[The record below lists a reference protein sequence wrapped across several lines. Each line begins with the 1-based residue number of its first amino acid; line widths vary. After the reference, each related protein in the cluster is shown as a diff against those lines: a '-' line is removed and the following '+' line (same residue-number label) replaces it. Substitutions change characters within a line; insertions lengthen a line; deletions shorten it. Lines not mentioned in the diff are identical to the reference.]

1 MPDIGAAPHF
11 SELQHLVVK
20 IEEDIYMRIRNVSK
34 ILCVTLFLSAGL
46 ANAEESALSVDEA
59 IRVAFKNNR
68 DLKLANMEK
77 MRAET
82 RFRWAGRLDNP
93 QLDISI
99 NDDFAGEEEGEGTYS
114 IAFSQAFPLTS
125 RLNDAKKLSEF
136 KLTLAEVEIA
146 ESRRAVAKDV
156 EQSII
161 RLAVSLHE
169 QNQLDALIKLNQEI
183 IDFLQ
188 LQVSRGESSALEVV
202 QATINGNTIK
212 QKVRAAEAEQRGLKL
227 MLNQVMGLEP
237 DANVQVKYSLLLPD
251 ETPNQRIP
259 VDQLLSQRP
268 DYLLS
273 LAKVSEADLVIA
285 LEHANRCE
293 DIALSLFV
301 DRESATDEPSG
312 LEENTLIGMGVS
324 IPLPF
329 WKRNRE
335 AIELA
340 AIDRMAA
347 EQSIDALQFQIRS
360 EYEEAF
366 QLSLD
371 SYTLA
376 KSIAEDLLSLAEQN
390 FADLRLAYEQ
400 GQASLLRVQL
410 AQEKLIE
417 LKSIELDAIAAYHHA
432 ASKTRYVS
440 GDYPIPNP
448 SARKQK

>member
-1 MPDIGAAPHF
+1 
-11 SELQHLVVK
+11 LVK
-20 IEEDIYMRIRNVSK
+20 IEEDIYMRIRTVSK
-34 ILCVTLFLSAGL
+34 ILCVSLCLSTGM
-46 ANAEESALSVDEA
+46 ANAEEGPLSLDEA
-59 IRVAFKNNR
+59 IRVALTNNR
-68 DLKLANMEK
+68 DLKLASMEK
-77 MRAET
+77 QRAEV
-82 RFRWAGRLDNP
+82 RFRWAGRLENP
-93 QLDISI
+93 KLDISV
-99 NDDFAGEEEGEGTYS
+99 NGDFVGEAEGEGTYS
-114 IAFSQAFPLTS
+114 VAFSQAFPLTS

-136 KLTLAEVEIA
+136 QLTMADAEIA
-146 ESRRAVAKDV
+146 ESRRSVAMGV
-156 EQSII
+156 EQAII
-161 RLAVSLHE
+161 QLAVSRHE
-169 QNQLDALIKLNQEI
+169 QKQLDALIKLNQEI
-183 IDFLQ
+183 VDFLQ

-202 QATINGNTIK
+202 QATINGNSIK

-227 MLNQVMGLEP
+227 MLNRAMGLEP
-237 DANVQVKYSLLLPD
+237 DTRVQIEFSLSLPD
-251 ETPNQRIP
+251 ETPNQRIS
-259 VDQLLSQRP
+259 VDQLLGKRP

-273 LAKVSEADLVIA
+273 LAKVSEADFVIE
-285 LEHANRCE
+285 LEHANRWE
-293 DIALSLFV
+293 DISLSLFA

-312 LEENTLIGMGVS
+312 LEENTLLGIGVS

-340 AIDRMAA
+340 AIDRIAA
-347 EQSIDALQFQIRS
+347 EQRIDTLQFRIRS

-366 QLSLD
+366 QLGLD

-376 KSIAEDLLSLAEQN
+376 KSIAGDLLSLAEQN
-390 FADLRLAYEQ
+390 FLDLRLAYEQ

-448 SARKQK
+448 TAREQK

>member
-1 MPDIGAAPHF
+1 MLALHRIFPA
-11 SELQHLVVK
+11 SQHLLVK
-20 IEEDIYMRIRNVSK
+20 IEEDIYMRIITVSK
-34 ILCVTLFLSAGL
+34 ILCVTLFLLIGM
-46 ANAEESALSVDEA
+46 ANAVEGPLSVDEA
-59 IRVAFKNNR
+59 IRIALKNNR
-68 DLKLANMEK
+68 DLKLASMEK

-82 RFRWAGRLDNP
+82 RLRWAGRLENP
-93 QLDISI
+93 QLDLSI
-99 NDDFAGEEEGEGTYS
+99 NDDFVGEAEGEGTYS
-114 IAFSQAFPLTS
+114 IGFSQAFPLTS
-125 RLNDAKKLSEF
+125 RLKDAKKLNEF
-136 KLTLAEVEIA
+136 QLTLADVEIL
-146 ESRRAVAKDV
+146 ESRRSVAMDV
-156 EQSII
+156 EQAII
-161 RLAVSLHE
+161 QLAVSRHE
-169 QNQLDALIKLNQEI
+169 QMQFDALITLNQEI

-227 MLNQVMGLEP
+227 MLNQAMGLEP
-237 DANVQVKYSLLLPD
+237 DASVQIDFSLSLPD

-259 VDQLLSQRP
+259 VDQLLGQRP

-273 LAKVSEADLVIA
+273 LAKVSDADLVIA
-285 LEHANRCE
+285 LEHANRWE
-293 DIALSLFV
+293 DISLSLFAE
-301 DRESATDEPSG
+301 RESATDEPSG
-312 LEENTLIGMGVS
+312 LEENTLFGVGVS

-340 AIDRMAA
+340 AIDRIAA
-347 EQSIDALQFQIRS
+347 EQRIDALQFQIRS

-366 QLSLD
+366 QLGVD

-376 KSIAEDLLSLAEQN
+376 KSIAGDLLSLAEKN
-390 FADLRLAYEQ
+390 FSDLRLAYEQ

-417 LKSIELDAIAAYHHA
+417 LKSIELDAIAAYHLA

-440 GDYPIPNP
+440 GAYPRPNP
-448 SARKQK
+448 TARKQK